1 MDILIAVVLGIIAWG
16 MMKGKPFHITIEH
29 KYPEV
34 KQDPGLEDPN
44 KPNQTYE
51 IDPFTQAI
59 QNLNKVMTDPGGTDE

>member
-1 MDILIAVVLGIIAWG
+1 MDVIIAVALLLIAWG

-44 KPNQTYE
+44 KPNQVYA
-51 IDPFTQAI
+51 IDPFTEAI
-59 QNLNKVMTDPGGTDE
+59 KNLNDVMTNPGGTDE

>member
-1 MDILIAVVLGIIAWG
+1 MDILIAVVLGVVAWG

-44 KPNQTYE
+44 KPNQVYG
-51 IDPFTQAI
+51 IDPFTEAI
-59 QNLNKVMTDPGGTDE
+59 KNLNDVMTNPGGTEE

>member
-1 MDILIAVVLGIIAWG
+1 MDILIAIILGRVAWS

-29 KYPEV
+29 KYPEL

-59 QNLNKVMTDPGGTDE
+59 QNLNEIMTNPGGKDE